1 VEGCSELN
9 SDLIILGKTPR

>member
-9 SDLIILGKTPR
+9 SDLILLGQTPR